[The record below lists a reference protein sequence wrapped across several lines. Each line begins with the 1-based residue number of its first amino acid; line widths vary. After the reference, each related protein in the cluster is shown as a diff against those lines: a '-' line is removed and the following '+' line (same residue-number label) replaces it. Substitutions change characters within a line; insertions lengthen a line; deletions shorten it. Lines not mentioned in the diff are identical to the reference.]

1 MGTAAYHLAK
11 ADYFLRRA
19 RAPTT
24 CRPPPG
30 GEASG
35 PQDAASRPP
44 DAIAASGPQDAIA
57 ASGPQDAVAALR
69 RAAAHAA
76 TALAV
81 SAGLPHSSSRRLA
94 IGIHNAVLTGRFS
107 RSHLKTFRQ
116 VNTLAAAQA
125 RPDAAPPSPLV
136 LRRLRRRVAAFI
148 KDAAALLDGSARP
161 ARLAKRSLRIAN
173 AAAAARVAAP
183 APPTAP
189 AAVPPPAAEYQPR
202 TGP

>member
-11 ADYFLRRA
+11 ANYFLRRA
-19 RAPTT
+19 ARTPTAG
-24 CRPPPG
+24 RPPPG

-35 PQDAASRPP
+35 PQAAASRPP
-44 DAIAASGPQDAIA
+44 DAIAASGPQDAV
-57 ASGPQDAVAALR
+57 DALR

-81 SAGLPHSSSRRLA
+81 SAGLPHSSRRRLA

-148 KDAAALLDGSARP
+148 KNAAALLDGSARP
-161 ARLAKRSLRIAN
+161 VRLAKRSLRIAN
-173 AAAAARVAAP
+173 AAA
-183 APPTAP
+183 P
-189 AAVPPPAAEYQPR
+189 AAVPPPAAEYQPG
-202 TGP
+202 TGT

>member
-19 RAPTT
+19 ARAPTA
-24 CRPPPG
+24 CRPPPAAD
-30 GEASG
+30 ASV

-44 DAIAASGPQDAIA
+44 DAIAASGP
-57 ASGPQDAVAALR
+57 PDAVAALR

-81 SAGLPHSSSRRLA
+81 SAGLPHSSRRRLA

-107 RSHLKTFRQ
+107 RSHLTTFRQ

-148 KDAAALLDGSARP
+148 KNAAALLDGSARP
-161 ARLAKRSLRIAN
+161 VRLAKRSLRIAN

-189 AAVPPPAAEYQPR
+189 AAVPPPAAGYQPR

>member
-19 RAPTT
+19 ARAPTA

-30 GEASG
+30 GEAPG
-35 PQDAASRPP
+35 PQAAASRPP
-44 DAIAASGPQDAIA
+44 DAIAASGPQDAV
-57 ASGPQDAVAALR
+57 DALR

-81 SAGLPHSSSRRLA
+81 SAGLPHSSRRRLA

-107 RSHLKTFRQ
+107 RSHLTTFRQ

-148 KDAAALLDGSARP
+148 KNAAALLDGSARP
-161 ARLAKRSLRIAN
+161 VRLAKRSLRIAN

-183 APPTAP
+183 TPPTAP
-189 AAVPPPAAEYQPR
+189 AAVTPPAVEYQPG

>member
-19 RAPTT
+19 RAPTAG
-24 CRPPPG
+24 RPPPAA
-30 GEASG
+30 EASG
-35 PQDAASRPP
+35 PQDAASGPP
-44 DAIAASGPQDAIA
+44 DAIV
-57 ASGPQDAVAALR
+57 ASGPQDAVDALR

-81 SAGLPHSSSRRLA
+81 SAGLPHSSRRRLA

-148 KDAAALLDGSARP
+148 KNAAALLDGSARP
-161 ARLAKRSLRIAN
+161 VRLAKRSLRIAN

-183 APPTAP
+183 APPPAP
-189 AAVPPPAAEYQPR
+189 APVPPPAAEYQPR
-202 TGP
+202 TGT